1 MNSRKPNDAKMDYS
15 HISVCICDLS
25 NAHILLFK
33 LFLYIPELSP
43 LMASVILELG
53 RGNEM
58 FERKMYNYRFV
69 VA

>member
-15 HISVCICDLS
+15 HISVCVCD
-25 NAHILLFK
+25 FK
-33 LFLYIPELSP
+33 LFLYITELSP
-43 LMASVILELG
+43 LMASVILELR